1 MTDVFGNILKVGD
14 TVCYIDYKTNK
25 AGWVTGVSLRK
36 GVVTQLFNSMVQID
50 NSFRRKSAN
59 IVKVV

>member
-1 MTDVFGNILKVGD
+1 MQDCFGTELKVGD
-14 TVCYIDYKTNK
+14 TVCYINYNTNK

-59 IVKVV
+59 IVKVG